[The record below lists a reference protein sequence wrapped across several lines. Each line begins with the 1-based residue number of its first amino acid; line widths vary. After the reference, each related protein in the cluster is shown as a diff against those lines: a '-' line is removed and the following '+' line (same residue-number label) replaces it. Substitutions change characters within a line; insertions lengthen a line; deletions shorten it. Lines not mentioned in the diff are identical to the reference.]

1 MFSRERSF
9 HPPENKTPNVTVFI
23 QDSFEK
29 FLQVS
34 NLCAGILCVWD
45 DDQSEVLPIASYGIP
60 LAPFKGSKRELLNL
74 YIQDCLRLHPA
85 PHLHGIVKDKLW
97 KEISS
102 LKDVESWQTKALF
115 IPAYIADMNFVS
127 ICFSDSSENLSADD
141 QLVKNIAEVVQVANF
156 ILSAE
161 NMKNRL
167 DVMEIYVR
175 EIGHDI
181 ASSVQAIISKL
192 RNISRGLIKGPA
204 AIAKVKEAEE
214 EIMATYRVAD
224 TLGITVDPDYNIGT
238 GGDFNGI
245 DTLHDVIKLCL
256 SEAAERH
263 IELRH
268 DYSESNVDLWGD
280 SKAIQSAL
288 MQLVM
293 NAIKYAKGSSF
304 VTIRISSSRDT
315 VEFSVTNRGLAILP
329 EDELNVWDFGWRGHK
344 AKEQHVN
351 GSGIGLYTVKKIVN
365 AHGGSVNLKVT
376 GDYFEV
382 ATFSFRIPKKKILR
396 KYFVTLNK

>member
-9 HPPENKTPNVTVFI
+9 HPLKNRTPDVSVFI
-23 QDSFEK
+23 EDAFEN
-29 FLQVS
+29 FLQLS

-45 DDQSEVLPIASYGIP
+45 DEQSEVLPIASYGIP
-60 LAPFKGSKRELLNL
+60 LAPFKGSKRELLRL
-74 YIQDCLRLHPA
+74 YVQDCLKLHPA

-97 KEISS
+97 KEISF
-102 LKDVESWQTKALF
+102 LTDVKSWQTKALF
-115 IPAYIADMNFVS
+115 IPAYIADMDFVA
-127 ICFSDSSENLSADD
+127 ICFSDSSESLSADD
-141 QLVKNIAEVVQVANF
+141 QLVENIAEVVQVANF

-204 AIAKVKEAEE
+204 AILKIKEAEE

-238 GGDFNGI
+238 GGDFNGV
-245 DTLHDVIKLCL
+245 DTLSGVLGLCL

-263 IELRH
+263 IELRPKF
-268 DYSESNVDLWGD
+268 SESNIDLWGD
-280 SKAIQSAL
+280 SKAVQSAL

-304 VTIRISSSRDT
+304 VTIRISSSTDT
-315 VEFSVTNRGLAILP
+315 VEFSVTNVGLSILP
-329 EDELNVWDFGWRGHK
+329 EDELNVWDFGWRGLK

-351 GSGIGLYTVKKIVN
+351 GSGIGLYTVKKIVG
-365 AHGGSVNLKVT
+365 AHGGSVNLKVA
-376 GDYFEV
+376 GDHFEV
-382 ATFSFRIPKKKILR
+382 ATFSFRIPKKKNLK
-396 KYFVTLNK
+396 KYFVI